1 MWTKRKGC
9 RQKKCKKIVHKNIG
23 GSTAVSASRL
33 VKSPDSHASDPCSR
47 LGGSSWLCY
56 EIFISEFNEMRE
68 EKFFSRHLAWISGKL
83 AVRGLNSLAKVLRP
97 CKYIRRYI
105 AEFNEIECCS
115 SQYSGKNRVTLTMK
129 QIEAGRQFPMNKAVA
144 LAACRQRG
152 LSANPVHRVGEE
164 KLREE
169 NRWALNTVRKSQAAS
184 RWGRGNSAPLPHTR
198 AQTRVP
204 GQWVGYSSAVPGCH
218 NSVGQMS
225 PGRTQLLLLLL
236 RKYERVRYHNEALAH
251 LSTMKHA
258 NVHSIS
264 VWLLFMLNI
273 RVPQVIITYDTKQK
287 KSICMS
293 PVILLITCHPTN
305 CG

>member
-1 MWTKRKGC
+1 MLLIPYTGG
-9 RQKKCKKIVHKNIG
+9 KI
-23 GSTAVSASRL
+23 AVSASRL

-68 EKFFSRHLAWISGKL
+68 EKISSRATLREKRKA
-83 AVRGLNSLAKVLRP
+83 RCPRMNSLAKYLALQ
-97 CKYIRRYI
+97 YIRRYI

-129 QIEAGRQFPMNKAVA
+129 RIEAGRQFPMIKQLPWQLAVN
-144 LAACRQRG
+144 RG
-152 LSANPVHRVGEE
+152 AVGESRTSGRRG
-164 KLREE
+164 KTP
-169 NRWALNTVRKSQAAS
+169 WGKPVSAINTVRKSQAAS
-184 RWGRGNSAPLPHTR
+184 RWGPWKFRPSTAYGAFQPHTR

-236 RKYERVRYHNEALAH
+236 GVKLPKRGFL
-251 LSTMKHA
+251 L
-258 NVHSIS
+258 NVS
-264 VWLLFMLNI
+264 
-273 RVPQVIITYDTKQK
+273 K
-287 KSICMS
+287 
-293 PVILLITCHPTN
+293 
-305 CG
+305 